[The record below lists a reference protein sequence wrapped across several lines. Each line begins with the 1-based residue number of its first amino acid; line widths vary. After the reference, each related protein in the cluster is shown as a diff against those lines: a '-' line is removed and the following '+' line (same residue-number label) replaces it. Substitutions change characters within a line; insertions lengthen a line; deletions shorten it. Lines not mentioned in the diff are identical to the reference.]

1 MNHIRMHR
9 IPSSFAPPSRSRG
22 GTILGIFIGMTLG
35 ACIVAVTVW
44 LFNRGDN
51 PFHQQSAVAPPRTS
65 PADDR
70 QPVALPG
77 KPGGPL
83 VEKPNFTFYKVLPGD
98 GGGAPS
104 PGQVHHVGPGVPL
117 PPPVSASAAK
127 TIYLQLGAFES
138 ADQADNLKAQLA
150 LMGMEP
156 ITQRAQ
162 LPDGRVVHRIRIGPY
177 ASVDDLTPARN
188 RLASNGITG
197 NVVSA
202 EQ

>member
-1 MNHIRMHR
+1 MRR
-9 IPSSFAPPSRSRG
+9 IPSSLTPPSRSRG
-22 GTILGIFIGMTLG
+22 GTVLGIFIGMTLG

-51 PFHQQSAVAPPRTS
+51 PFHQQSAVSPPRTAQAKE
-65 PADDR
+65 PL
-70 QPVALPG
+70 VLPG
-77 KPGGPL
+77 MPGGAP
-83 VEKPNFTFYKVLPGD
+83 VKKPDFTFYKVLPGD
-98 GGGAPS
+98 SDGATA
-104 PGQVHHVGPGVPL
+104 PGQVHHVGPGVRL
-117 PPPVSASAAK
+117 PAPEPTGTAK

-138 ADQADNLKAQLA
+138 AEQADNLKAQLA

-162 LPDGRVVHRIRIGPY
+162 LPDGRIVHRIRIGPY
-177 ASVDDLTPARN
+177 ASVDDLAPARS
-188 RLASNGITG
+188 RLASSGITG